1 MSNSAVVHFELEC
14 SPIDE
19 DQLPFDR
26 AIYSDIV
33 SAGGHDWRMACTPED
48 VDGFVSVYLE
58 LISEDRNVVTVI
70 FDAAITGSDQV
81 VGPSCFS
88 RRRTVLVYI
97 NHRPGDYERSGF
109 GRFIHRADLGEYA
122 GSNGRATVMCAVSV
136 LDDYT
141 LTSIADAPPLQEK
154 KGIAALLSEVGD
166 HLGCLLDSAALSDVS
181 FVVGGDDEAPPLR
194 AHRAILAARS
204 PVFKAQFCGHML
216 EANTDAPSLII
227 TVPDMDSETFKTMLR
242 FMYTDNLPAGLG
254 HDDEGEDEALL
265 SLLAAAD
272 RYALDRLK
280 LLCAQKLLSNMT
292 VDTVA
297 TLLDCAETYN
307 CPDLKTMCIEFVLDD
322 ENFDKVVLTDSFI
335 DLVVTRSPLLLAE
348 MRNIAFFRNN
358 EKHIA

>member
-1 MSNSAVVHFELEC
+1 MDGWVDIEDPRVEMRAFCAPSVCSA
-14 SPIDE
+14 PIGAL
-19 DQLPFDR
+19 QQTGRVGLSFL
-26 AIYSDIV
+26 YWS
-33 SAGGHDWRMACTPED
+33 G
-48 VDGFVSVYLE
+48 VSVHAPAFDLERVRGDSTATARHIPVHQLAPRIYLF
-58 LISEDRNVVTVI
+58 IYT
-70 FDAAITGSDQV
+70 
-81 VGPSCFS
+81 PH
-88 RRRTVLVYI
+88 Y
-97 NHRPGDYERSGF
+97 YERSGF
-109 GRFIHRADLGEYA
+109 ARFIHRADLGEYA
-122 GSNGRATVMCAVSV
+122 GSNGRATVMCVVSV

-280 LLCAQKLLSNMT
+280 LLCARKLLSNMT

>member
-14 SPIDE
+14 SPIDQ
-19 DQLPFDR
+19 DALPFDR

-33 SAGGHDWRMACTPED
+33 SAGGHEWRMACTPED

-58 LISEDRNVVTVI
+58 LISDDKNVVTVI

-97 NHRPGDYERSGF
+97 NHRPGEYERSGF
-109 GRFIHRADLGEYA
+109 ARFIHRGDLGEYA
-122 GSNGRATVMCAVSV
+122 WSNGRVTVMCAVSV
-136 LDDYT
+136 LDGDT
-141 LTSIADAPPLQEK
+141 PTSIAEAPPLQEK
-154 KGIAALLSEVGD
+154 KGIAVLLSEIGD
-166 HLGCLLDSAALSDVS
+166 HLGCLVDSAALSDVS
-181 FVVGGDDEAPPLR
+181 FVVGGDEAPPLR

-280 LLCAQKLLSNMT
+280 LLCALKLLQNMT

-348 MRNIAFFRNN
+348 MRNVAGDIQ
-358 EKHIA
+358 